1 MRGTAVI
8 QNWIIVLRRNFHRL
22 QWLHSIWALL
32 LGIGVMFFFQR
43 DFKFVRL
50 ILGYLLLIWIAS
62 LILHW
67 ESERFGLTEESHPKV
82 RRIVLYM
89 IQNFYHEMLF
99 FLLPLYY
106 LSTTFPSRNM
116 LFFIVVVACA
126 LVASFDVV
134 YWKWM
139 IQRGLYFQVFYALV
153 LFSCFNIFIPVLTGI
168 RNGYS
173 LYIAGA
179 LACLG
184 FATLNRPPREWF
196 SLQSA
201 FRLSAGMVVS
211 MGLLFLL
218 KSFIPPSPIYLLDA
232 DFGLGFD
239 RQSFSITGPV
249 RSAAQLGS
257 SARIYALA
265 AVKAPLGIY
274 ERVSVKWYRNGEKVS
289 EGRVVELA
297 GGREKGFRL
306 WSGLPLADRTP
317 AQYRIDVTT
326 ESGQLIGRA
335 VLPAR

>member
-1 MRGTAVI
+1 
-8 QNWIIVLRRNFHRL
+8 
-22 QWLHSIWALL
+22 
-32 LGIGVMFFFQR
+32 
-43 DFKFVRL
+43 
-50 ILGYLLLIWIAS
+50 
-62 LILHW
+62 
-67 ESERFGLTEESHPKV
+67 
-82 RRIVLYM
+82 
-89 IQNFYHEMLF
+89 MLF

-106 LSTTFPSRNM
+106 LSTTFTSRNI

-139 IQRGLYFQVFYALV
+139 TQRGLFFQVFYALV

-168 RNGYS
+168 RNSYS

-179 LACLG
+179 LACLS
-184 FATLNRPPREWF
+184 FATLNRPPRDWF
-196 SLQSA
+196 SWRSGL
-201 FRLSAGMVVS
+201 RLGTGLAVS

-232 DFGLGFD
+232 AFGLNFD
-239 RQSFSITGPV
+239 RQSFSMTTPV
-249 RSAAQLGS
+249 RSAAELGAS
-257 SARIYALA
+257 GRLYVLA
-265 AVKAPLGIY
+265 AVKAPLGIH

-306 WSGLPLADRTP
+306 WSGLPLADRAP
-317 AQYRIDVTT
+317 AQYRIDITT
-326 ESGQLIGRA
+326 ESGQLVGRA